1 MKKKAK
7 EKHGKDMEDVR
18 LDNTETKNVNPETE
32 NLIKD
37 PLEKKQQ
44 EYDIIWDKYARLQ
57 AEFDNYRKR
66 SIKERVGIVKFAN
79 ETLLMELLGIFD
91 NFERGIKS
99 AEMKK
104 DFDLLHQGVDMIA
117 KQFYGL
123 LEANGLKK
131 IVSLGQKF
139 DPHQHEAVEVIEDAS
154 IKEDTVFE
162 ELQPGY
168 LLNGRIIRPS
178 KVKVHIHKMKE
189 SVFFLIVMR

>member
-7 EKHGKDMEDVR
+7 EKHGKHMEDVR

-99 AEMKK
+99 AEMKN
-104 DFDLLHQGVDMIA
+104 V
-117 KQFYGL
+117 
-123 LEANGLKK
+123 N
-131 IVSLGQKF
+131 
-139 DPHQHEAVEVIEDAS
+139 
-154 IKEDTVFE
+154 
-162 ELQPGY
+162 QP
-168 LLNGRIIRPS
+168 L
-178 KVKVHIHKMKE
+178 V
-189 SVFFLIVMR
+189 